1 MADGVSNEVSAASEK
16 EKDRGAKWNR
26 ITTAWALILMGLS
39 TLGSSWCGYQS
50 SLWNGI
56 QTFHLVDSA
65 KFSRDANEKAM
76 TAAAQKNLDAALFV
90 QYAKDLSDKNSQR
103 ADFFLERMRPELQ
116 SAVKAWVALH
126 PITNQ
131 AAPPTP
137 FSMPQYH
144 LKTEADAEDL
154 TLKARTAHDQAQSA
168 NVNSDTYALLTVL
181 HASALFLAGLVSTID
196 ERRTRLITLIMCV
209 VVFVGATIV
218 LFHLPMAK
226 IG

>member
-1 MADGVSNEVSAASEK
+1 
-16 EKDRGAKWNR
+16 
-26 ITTAWALILMGLS
+26 MGLS

-65 KFSRDANEKAM
+65 KFSRDASEKAM

-90 QYAKDLSDKNSQR
+90 QYARDFSDNKMQR

-116 SAVKAWVALH
+116 SAVKSWRAMH

-131 AAPPTP
+131 SAPPTP

-144 LKTEADAEDL
+144 LKAEADADDL
-154 TLKARTAHDQAQSA
+154 SLNANTAHDQAQRA

-196 ERRTRLITLIMCV
+196 ERRARLITLVMCV
-209 VVFVGATIV
+209 VVFLGATII
-218 LFHLPMAK
+218 LLRLPIAK